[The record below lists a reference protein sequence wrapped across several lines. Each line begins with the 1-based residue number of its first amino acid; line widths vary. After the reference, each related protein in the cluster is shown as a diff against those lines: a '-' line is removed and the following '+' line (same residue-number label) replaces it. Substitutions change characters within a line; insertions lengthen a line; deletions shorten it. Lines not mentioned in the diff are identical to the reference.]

1 MIISRLTLYNFGVY
15 AGKNTFEFHNEK
27 PIVLIGGLN
36 GRGKTTFLEA
46 VLIALYG
53 INSFAFNESEYKSYG
68 QYLKSFV
75 NKADGTLNT
84 YVELEIK
91 LDRQPEEVY
100 VVNRKWSGAGHRI
113 REKITVYRNGEHNT
127 FLTDNWS
134 MFIENILP
142 SGLSSFFF
150 FDGEKIAELA
160 LDQTNSQMKESIKAL
175 LGISILDVLENDITR
190 IISRIAKKSEQNQ
203 DIKMLAEFREKK
215 KQVETELREIDE
227 QIDSLS
233 LQLDKTKRRLQRAK
247 ADYTNHGG
255 DIVSQQQE
263 LFNQRAYLSAAIIQ
277 QQEHL
282 VSLAGGELP
291 LRLVVDLLQKVQLQA
306 QKEHESKMLSFA
318 LKKVSDIFSDYSLS
332 HSEDQVS
339 VENFVSYIANRA
351 EEEKT
356 VSLYNLSDKSLFQ
369 IDNLLSGEL
378 NVVQQ
383 QTNKI
388 IKERD
393 NNRTKIDQIDH
404 YLSIDIDEK
413 SLAKTYKKIKSLEQK
428 IIDIKTD
435 IDVLQKQRATA
446 HGEVLRVN
454 SEYKK
459 CVETLLEGLESND
472 DQDRVLKYAH
482 QAIDLLNEYRIR
494 LQRQKINILAATMT
508 RCYKMIAN
516 KKNLIKRIEMD
527 DVTLDFSYYDYHGN
541 IIPNSSLSAGERQ
554 LMVISLLWAL
564 AICSKKELPV
574 IIDTPL
580 SRMDSNH
587 RVSLITTYFPQAG
600 KQTII
605 LSTDSEIDRRYYNIM
620 KENIGDEF
628 TLVYD
633 DTKQCSV
640 IQRGY
645 LIGDKNVN

>member
-1 MIISRLTLYNFGVY
+1 MIISRLTLFNFGVY
-15 AGKNTFEFHNEK
+15 AGKNTFVFHNEK
-27 PIVLIGGLN
+27 PIVLIGGMN

-46 VLIALYG
+46 VLLALYG
-53 INSFAFNESEYKSYG
+53 ANSFAFNESKYKSYG
-68 QYLKSFV
+68 QYLKSYV
-75 NKADGTLNT
+75 NRADGTLDT
-84 YVELEIK
+84 CVELEIK

-100 VVNRKWSGAGHRI
+100 VINRKWSGKGHRI
-113 REKITVYRNGEHNT
+113 HEKITVYRNGERNE

-134 MFIENILP
+134 MFVENILP

-175 LGISILDVLENDITR
+175 LGISTLDVLENDITR
-190 IISRIAKKSEQNQ
+190 IISRIIKESEQNK
-203 DIKMLAEFREKK
+203 DIQILEGLREKK
-215 KQVETELREIDE
+215 TQAENELQAIDE
-227 QIDSLS
+227 QMDMLS
-233 LQLDKTKRRLQRAK
+233 LQLDNTKSCLHKAK
-247 ADYTNHGG
+247 ADYTTRGG

-263 LFNQRAYLSAAIIQ
+263 LFNQRAYLSAMTIQ

-291 LRLVVDLLQKVQLQA
+291 LSLVADLLKKIQLQA
-306 QKEHESKMLSFA
+306 QKEHESRLLSFA
-318 LKKVSDIFSDYSLS
+318 LQKVYDVFDAKSDQFGDRG
-332 HSEDQVS
+332 S
-339 VENFVSYIANRA
+339 VEKFVSYIADRA
-351 EEEKT
+351 EKEKT
-356 VSLYNLSDKSLFQ
+356 ASIYNLSDKSLFQ
-369 IDNLLSGEL
+369 IDSLLSGDI
-378 NVVQQ
+378 NSARQQ
-383 QTNKI
+383 ANDI

-413 SLAKTYKKIKSLEQK
+413 SLAKIYKKIKTLEQK
-428 IIDIKTD
+428 LIDIKTN
-435 IDVLQKQRATA
+435 IDALKKRRVAA
-446 HGEVLRVN
+446 NGELLRVN

-459 CVETLLEGLESND
+459 CVETLLESLESND

-482 QAIDLLNEYRIR
+482 QAIDILNEYRVR
-494 LQRQKINILAATMT
+494 LQRQKIDVLAETMT
-508 RCYKMIAN
+508 QCYKLLAN
-516 KKNLIKRIEMD
+516 KKNLIKCIVMD

-605 LSTDSEIDRRYYNIM
+605 LSTDSEIDRHYYDIM
-620 KENIGDEF
+620 KENIGDEY

-633 DTKQCSV
+633 DIKQCSV

-645 LIGDKNVN
+645 LIGDKNGY

>member
-1 MIISRLTLYNFGVY
+1 MIISRLSLYNFGVY
-15 AGKNTFEFHNEK
+15 AGKNTFVFHNEK
-27 PIVLIGGLN
+27 PIVLIGGMN

-46 VLIALYG
+46 VLLALYG
-53 INSFAFNESEYKSYG
+53 ANSFAFNESKYKSYG
-68 QYLKSFV
+68 QYLKSYV
-75 NKADGTLNT
+75 NRADGTLDT
-84 YVELEIK
+84 CVELEIK
-91 LDRQPEEVY
+91 LDQQPEEVY
-100 VVNRKWSGAGHRI
+100 VVNRQWSGKGHRI
-113 REKITVYRNGEHNT
+113 REKITVYRNGEQNK

-175 LGISILDVLENDITR
+175 LGISALDVLENDITR
-190 IISRIAKKSEQNQ
+190 IISRNIKKSEQNQ
-203 DIKMLAEFREKK
+203 DIQILEGLREKK
-215 KQVETELREIDE
+215 TQAENELQAIDE
-227 QIDSLS
+227 QMDMLS
-233 LQLDKTKRRLQRAK
+233 LQLDNTKSCLHKAK
-247 ADYTNHGG
+247 ADYTTRGG

-263 LFNQRAYLSAAIIQ
+263 LFNQRAYLSAMTIQ

-291 LRLVVDLLQKVQLQA
+291 LSLVADLLKKIQLQA
-306 QKEHESKMLSFA
+306 QKEHESRLLSFA
-318 LKKVSDIFSDYSLS
+318 LQKVYDVFDAKSDQFGDRG
-332 HSEDQVS
+332 S
-339 VENFVSYIANRA
+339 VEKFVSYIADRA
-351 EEEKT
+351 EKEKT
-356 VSLYNLSDKSLFQ
+356 ASIYNLSDKSLFQ
-369 IDNLLSGEL
+369 IDSLLSGDI
-378 NVVQQ
+378 NSARQQ
-383 QTNKI
+383 ANDI

-413 SLAKTYKKIKSLEQK
+413 SLAKIYKKIKTLEQK
-428 IIDIKTD
+428 LIDIKTN
-435 IDVLQKQRATA
+435 IDALKKRRVAA
-446 HGEVLRVN
+446 NGEVLRVN

-459 CVETLLEGLESND
+459 CVETLLESLESND

-482 QAIDLLNEYRIR
+482 QAIDILNEYRVR
-494 LQRQKINILAATMT
+494 LQRQKIDVLAETMT
-508 RCYKMIAN
+508 QCYKLLAN
-516 KKNLIKRIEMD
+516 KKNLIKCIVMD

-605 LSTDSEIDRRYYNIM
+605 LSTDSEIDRHYYDIM
-620 KENIGDEF
+620 KENIGDEY

-633 DTKQCSV
+633 DIKQCSV

-645 LIGDKNVN
+645 LIGDKNGY

>member
-1 MIISRLTLYNFGVY
+1 MIISRLSLYNFGVY
-15 AGKNTFEFHNEK
+15 AGENTFVFHNEK
-27 PIVLIGGLN
+27 PIVLIGGMN

-46 VLIALYG
+46 VLLALYG
-53 INSFAFNESEYKSYG
+53 ANSFAFNESKYKSYG
-68 QYLKSFV
+68 QYLKSYV
-75 NKADGTLNT
+75 NRADGTLDT
-84 YVELEIK
+84 CVELEIK
-91 LDRQPEEVY
+91 LDQQPEEVY
-100 VVNRKWSGAGHRI
+100 VVNRQWSGKGHRI
-113 REKITVYRNGEHNT
+113 REKITVYRNGEQNK

-175 LGISILDVLENDITR
+175 LGISALDVLENDITR
-190 IISRIAKKSEQNQ
+190 IISRNIKKSEQNQ
-203 DIKMLAEFREKK
+203 DIVILGELREKK
-215 KQVETELREIDE
+215 TQAENELRAIDE
-227 QIDSLS
+227 QIDMLS
-233 LQLDKTKRRLQRAK
+233 KQLDKTKSSLHRAK
-247 ADYTNHGG
+247 SDYTTRGG

-263 LFNQRAYLSAAIIQ
+263 LFNQRAYLSAMTIQ

-291 LRLVVDLLQKVQLQA
+291 LSLVVDLLKKIQLQA
-306 QKEHESKMLSFA
+306 QKEHESRLLSFA
-318 LKKVSDIFSDYSLS
+318 LQKVYDVFDAKSDQFGDRN
-332 HSEDQVS
+332 S
-339 VENFVSYIANRA
+339 VEKFVSYIADRA
-351 EEEKT
+351 EKEKT
-356 VSLYNLSDKSLFQ
+356 ASIYNLSDKSLFQ
-369 IDNLLSGEL
+369 IDSLLSDDI
-378 NVVQQ
+378 NSARQQ
-383 QTNKI
+383 ANNI

-393 NNRTKIDQIDH
+393 NNRMKIDQIDH

-413 SLAKTYKKIKSLEQK
+413 SLAKTYKKIKTLEQK
-428 IIDIKTD
+428 LIDIKTN
-435 IDVLQKQRATA
+435 IDALKKRRVAA
-446 HGEVLRVN
+446 NGEVLRVN

-459 CVETLLEGLESND
+459 CVETLLESLESND

-482 QAIDLLNEYRIR
+482 QAIDILNEYRVR
-494 LQRQKINILAATMT
+494 LQRQKIDILAGTMT
-508 RCYKMIAN
+508 RCYKLLAN

-527 DVTLDFSYYDYHGN
+527 DITLDFLYYNYHGN

-605 LSTDSEIDRRYYNIM
+605 LSTDSEIDRHYYDIM
-620 KENIGDEF
+620 KENIGDEY

-645 LIGDKNVN
+645 LIGDKNGY